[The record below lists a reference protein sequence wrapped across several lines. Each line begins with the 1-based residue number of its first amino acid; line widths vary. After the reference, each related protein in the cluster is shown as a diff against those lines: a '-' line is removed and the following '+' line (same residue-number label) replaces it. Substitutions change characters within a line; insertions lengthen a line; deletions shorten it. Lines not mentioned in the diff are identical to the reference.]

1 MKILVEYVAVV
12 VVVVVGWIEFF
23 LKFSAATGKLA
34 WSKKFVKESFDRF
47 HNTAVVTLAVVALL
61 I

>member
-12 VVVVVGWIEFF
+12 VVVGWIEVF

-34 WSKKFVKESFDRF
+34 
-47 HNTAVVTLAVVALL
+47 
-61 I
+61 

>member
-34 WSKKFVKESFDRF
+34 
-47 HNTAVVTLAVVALL
+47 
-61 I
+61 